1 MSAQNSATIKAKFE
15 NGDKP
20 QGSDY
25 VDWID
30 SFVSK
35 VDTTAQSVT
44 SDLTAPKIIGSTEV
58 SSPQVNATE
67 VSASVGSFT
76 RVTTGNL
83 AVTGTV
89 SASAMHVTNMT
100 INGSAN
106 IPVLDGPVQVGPTGQ
121 RGRLMLVQQAEIS
134 GNNAKK
140 TITLPGGSDII
151 DFKYIPRSPLSTS
164 AASTV
169 DILIGTS
176 ADDAKFARLTN
187 VSGMHYRTMANDTD
201 VSGLASVSG
210 SPAVIIVG
218 ATAVS
223 GAIASGGRG
232 VVNIVYLQK
241 Q

>member
-1 MSAQNSATIKAKFE
+1 MTAQNRNTNKGRFE
-15 NGDKP
+15 DGDKP
-20 QGSDY
+20 SGSTYIDL
-25 VDWID
+25 ID
-30 SFVSK
+30 SFISIA
-35 VDTTAQSVT
+35 DSTAQSIA
-44 SDLTAPKIIGSTEV
+44 SDFTAPKIIGSTEV

-76 RVTTGNL
+76 RLVAGN
-83 AVTGTV
+83 AQITGTV
-89 SASAMHVTNMT
+89 SASAMHVTNLT
-100 INGSAN
+100 ILGSAN
-106 IPVLDGPVQVGPTGQ
+106 IPVLDGPVTVGPLNQ
-121 RGRLMLVQQAEIS
+121 RGRLLLVQQAEIS

-140 TITLPGGSDII
+140 TITLPGGSDIL
-151 DFKYIPRSPLSTS
+151 DFKYIPRSPLSSS

-176 ADDAKFARLTN
+176 ADDVKFARLTN

-218 ATAVS
+218 ASAVS
-223 GAIASGGRG
+223 GAIASAGRG
-232 VVNIVYLQK
+232 VLNIVYLQK